1 MIKINKL
8 TLIAALIVVLGAIG
22 GGFMTWGKFQTRLS
36 TIEDKGFVVN
46 ETVDLSGIQ
55 EQILELEK
63 QLAIIEA
70 KINFTQ
76 AEGI

>member
-1 MIKINKL
+1 MLINKL
-8 TLIAALIVVLGAIG
+8 TSIAALIVVVGVIG
-22 GGFMTWGKFQTRLS
+22 SGLMTWSKFQTRLS
-36 TIEDKGFVVN
+36 VIEDKEFVIN
-46 ETVDLSGIQ
+46 ETVDLSDIQ

-76 AEGI
+76 AERI

>member
-1 MIKINKL
+1 MLINKL
-8 TLIAALIVVLGAIG
+8 TSIAALIVVVGVIG
-22 GGFMTWGKFQTRLS
+22 GGLMTWSKFQTRLS
-36 TIEDKGFVVN
+36 VIEDKGFIVN
-46 ETVDLSGIQ
+46 ETVDLSDIQ
-55 EQILELEK
+55 EQILEIEK

>member
-1 MIKINKL
+1 MPINKL
-8 TLIAALIVVLGAIG
+8 TSIAALIVVVGVIVGVL
-22 GGFMTWGKFQTRLS
+22 MTWGKFQTRLS
-36 TIEDKGFVVN
+36 VIEDKGFIVN
-46 ETVDLSGIQ
+46 ETVDLSDIQ
-55 EQILELEK
+55 EQILEIEK

>member
-1 MIKINKL
+1 MLINKL
-8 TLIAALIVVLGAIG
+8 TSIAALIVVLGAIG
-22 GGFMTWGKFQTRLS
+22 GGLMTWGKFQTRLS
-36 TIEDKGFVVN
+36 AIEGNEYVVN
-46 ETVDLSGIQ
+46 ETVDLSDIQ

-76 AEGI
+76 AQGI

>member
-1 MIKINKL
+1 MPINKL
-8 TLIAALIVVLGAIG
+8 TSIAALIVILGTIG
-22 GGFMTWGKFQTRLS
+22 SSLMTWGKFQTRLS
-36 TIEDKGFVVN
+36 AIEDNEFVVN
-46 ETVDLSGIQ
+46 ETLDLSDIQ

-76 AEGI
+76 VEGI

>member
-1 MIKINKL
+1 MLINKL
-8 TLIAALIVVLGAIG
+8 TSIAALIVVVGVIV

-36 TIEDKGFVVN
+36 VIEDKELAVN
-46 ETVDLSGIQ
+46 ETVDLSDIQ

>member
-1 MIKINKL
+1 MRKNSFL
-8 TLIAALIVVLGAIG
+8 QTTLLIIVVLVGTYIFG
-22 GGFMTWGKFQTRLS
+22 NGLIV
-36 TIEDKGFVVN
+36 IEDKVLVVN
-46 ETVDLSGIQ
+46 ETVDISDIQ

>member
-1 MIKINKL
+1 MLINKL
-8 TLIAALIVVLGAIG
+8 TSIAALIVVVGVIVGVL
-22 GGFMTWGKFQTRLS
+22 MTWGKFQTRLS
-36 TIEDKGFVVN
+36 VIEDKGFIVN
-46 ETVDLSGIQ
+46 ETVDLSDIQ
-55 EQILELEK
+55 EQILEIEK

>member
-1 MIKINKL
+1 MLINKL
-8 TLIAALIVVLGAIG
+8 TSIAALIVVVGVIG
-22 GGFMTWGKFQTRLS
+22 GGLMTWSKFQTRLS
-36 TIEDKGFVVN
+36 VMEDKEFVIN
-46 ETVDLSGIQ
+46 ETVDLSDIQ

>member
-1 MIKINKL
+1 MLINKL
-8 TLIAALIVVLGAIG
+8 TSIAALIVVLGAIG

-36 TIEDKGFVVN
+36 VIEDNEFVVN
-46 ETVDLSGIQ
+46 EIVDLSDIQ

-70 KINFTQ
+70 KINFAQ
-76 AEGI
+76 AERI

>member
-1 MIKINKL
+1 MRKSSLLQTTI
-8 TLIAALIVVLGAIG
+8 LITVVLIGIYIFGNGLIVIG
-22 GGFMTWGKFQTRLS
+22 
-36 TIEDKGFVVN
+36 DKEFVVN
-46 ETVDLSGIQ
+46 ETVDLSDIQ

>member
-1 MIKINKL
+1 MLINKL
-8 TLIAALIVVLGAIG
+8 TSIAALIVVLGAIG
-22 GGFMTWGKFQTRLS
+22 GGFMTWSKFQTRLS
-36 TIEDKGFVVN
+36 VIEDNEFVVN
-46 ETVDLSGIQ
+46 ETVDLSDIQ

-70 KINFTQ
+70 KVNFTQ

>member
-1 MIKINKL
+1 MFNKL
-8 TLIAALIVVLGAIG
+8 TSAAALFAAITGIG
-22 GGFMTWGKFQTRLS
+22 GGFYAWGEFQTRLS
-36 TIEDKGFVVN
+36 AIEDKEYVVN

-70 KINFTQ
+70 KINFAQ
-76 AEGI
+76 AERI

>member
-1 MIKINKL
+1 MLINKL
-8 TLIAALIVVLGAIG
+8 TSIAALIVVVGVIG
-22 GGFMTWGKFQTRLS
+22 GGLMTWSKFQTRLS
-36 TIEDKGFVVN
+36 AIEDKEFVIN
-46 ETVDLSGIQ
+46 ETVDLSDIQ

>member
-1 MIKINKL
+1 MLINKL
-8 TLIAALIVVLGAIG
+8 TSIAALIVIVGVIG
-22 GGFMTWGKFQTRLS
+22 SGLMTLSKFQTRLS
-36 TIEDKGFVVN
+36 VIEDKELAVN
-46 ETVDLSGIQ
+46 ETVDLSDIQ

>member
-1 MIKINKL
+1 MRKSSLLQTTI
-8 TLIAALIVVLGAIG
+8 LITVVLIGIYIFGNGLIVIG
-22 GGFMTWGKFQTRLS
+22 
-36 TIEDKGFVVN
+36 DKEFVVN
-46 ETVDLSGIQ
+46 GTVDLSDIQ

>member
-1 MIKINKL
+1 MPINTL
-8 TLIAALIVVLGAIG
+8 TSIAALIVVVGVIVGVL
-22 GGFMTWGKFQTRLS
+22 MTWGKFQTRLS
-36 TIEDKGFVVN
+36 VIEDKGFIVN
-46 ETVDLSGIQ
+46 ETVDLSDIQ
-55 EQILELEK
+55 EQILEIEK

>member
-1 MIKINKL
+1 MLINKL
-8 TLIAALIVVLGAIG
+8 TSIAALIVVVG
-22 GGFMTWGKFQTRLS
+22 GLMTWSKFQTRLS
-36 TIEDKGFVVN
+36 VIEDNEFVVN
-46 ETVDLSGIQ
+46 EIVDLSDIQ

-76 AEGI
+76 AQGI

>member
-1 MIKINKL
+1 MLINKL
-8 TLIAALIVVLGAIG
+8 TSIAALIVVVGVIG
-22 GGFMTWGKFQTRLS
+22 VGLMTCSKFQTRLS
-36 TIEDKGFVVN
+36 VIEDKEFVIN
-46 ETVDLSGIQ
+46 ETVDLSDIQ

-76 AEGI
+76 AQGI

>member
-1 MIKINKL
+1 MLINKL
-8 TLIAALIVVLGAIG
+8 TSIAALIVIVGVIG
-22 GGFMTWGKFQTRLS
+22 GGLMTWSKLQTRLS
-36 TIEDKGFVVN
+36 AIEDNEFVVN
-46 ETVDLSGIQ
+46 ETVDLSDIQ

-70 KINFTQ
+70 KVNFTQ

>member
-8 TLIAALIVVLGAIG
+8 ILIAAFIVVLGAIG
-22 GGFMTWGKFQTRLS
+22 GGFMTWGKFQTKLS
-36 TIEDKGFVVN
+36 TIEDKEFVVN

-63 QLAIIEA
+63 QLAILEA

>member
-1 MIKINKL
+1 MLINKL
-8 TLIAALIVVLGAIG
+8 TSIAALIVVVGVIG
-22 GGFMTWGKFQTRLS
+22 GGLMTWSKFQTRLS
-36 TIEDKGFVVN
+36 VIEDNEFVVN
-46 ETVDLSGIQ
+46 EIVDLSDIQ

-70 KINFTQ
+70 KVNFTQ

>member
-1 MIKINKL
+1 MLINKL
-8 TLIAALIVVLGAIG
+8 TSIAALIVVLGAIG

-36 TIEDKGFVVN
+36 VIEDNEFVVN
-46 ETVDLSGIQ
+46 EIVDLSDIQ